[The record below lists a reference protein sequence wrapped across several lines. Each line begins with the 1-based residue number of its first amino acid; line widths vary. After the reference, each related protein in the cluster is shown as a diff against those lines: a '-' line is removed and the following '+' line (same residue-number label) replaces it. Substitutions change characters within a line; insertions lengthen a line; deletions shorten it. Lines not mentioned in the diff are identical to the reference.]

1 MGAGSSMEGPRT
13 LWDIRWRWIATTAW
27 ALAACAGPPTAP
39 AVPTHEGFVFGYV
52 QDLTG
57 HPVIGIRVRVRTGC
71 RPSAAACGM
80 PAPRVVEGDTV
91 TEALGY
97 YGFHYEIAMPDPV
110 PDSATVAPSACSAVA
125 IACPRPPEAPVTNA
139 FFPFKSNITLSF

>member
-91 TEALGY
+91 TEALVGCMR
-97 YGFHYEIAMPDPV
+97 GLDGVLQDAPPV
-110 PDSATVAPSACSAVA
+110 QLNPYPAHSA
-125 IACPRPPEAPVTNA
+125 EQ
-139 FFPFKSNITLSF
+139 

>member
-1 MGAGSSMEGPRT
+1 DGHPRISMGAGSSMEGPRT

-110 PDSATVAPSACSAVA
+110 PDSATVTVVVDGRLASLA
-125 IACPRPPEAPVTNA
+125 IDSVRL
-139 FFPFKSNITLSF
+139 FQ